1 MSDAAPRRIDVARA
15 TAAFEQAV
23 AEHSQEF
30 GKFFLARLYGFE
42 ITFPD
47 KECEVAFELA
57 DFMFNPQGWLHGGV
71 ISTAMDISMGHLLD
85 RTAGPGMT
93 LELKVQFLAPVREG
107 RVRCRGRILRLGK
120 SLAFMTSEARDASD
134 QPIAFATATWKLLRS
149 K

>member
-1 MSDAAPRRIDVARA
+1 MSAEPRRVDAARA
-15 TAAFEQAV
+15 TAAFERAI

-30 GKFFLARLYGFE
+30 GKFFLAKLYGFE

-71 ISTAMDISMGHLLD
+71 LSTAMDVSMGHLLD

-93 LELKVQFLAPVREG
+93 LEFKVQFLAPVREG
-107 RVRCRGRILRLGK
+107 RVRCRGRIMRLGK
-120 SLAFMTSEARDASD
+120 SLAFMTSEALDASG
-134 QPIAFATATWKLLRS
+134 QQAAFATATWKLLRS

>member
-1 MSDAAPRRIDVARA
+1 MSAAPRRIDAARA
-15 TAAFEQAV
+15 TAAFERAL

-47 KECEVAFELA
+47 KECEVAFDPV

-71 ISTAMDISMGHLLD
+71 LSTAMDISMGHLLD

-93 LELKVQFLAPVREG
+93 LEFKVQFLAPVREG

-120 SLAFMTSEARDASD
+120 SLAFMTSEARDAAD

>member
-15 TAAFEQAV
+15 TAAFERAV

-42 ITFPD
+42 ITFPEKD
-47 KECEVAFELA
+47 CEVAFELA

-120 SLAFMTSEARDASD
+120 SLAFMTSEARDATD

>member
-15 TAAFEQAV
+15 TAAFQQAV

-42 ITFPD
+42 ITFPEKD
-47 KECEVAFELA
+47 CEVAFELA

-120 SLAFMTSEARDASD
+120 SLAFMTSEARDATD
-134 QPIAFATATWKLLRS
+134 QQIAFATATWKLLRS

>member
-15 TAAFEQAV
+15 TAAFERAV

-42 ITFPD
+42 ITFPE
-47 KECEVAFELA
+47 KECEVAFDLA

-107 RVRCRGRILRLGK
+107 RVRCLGRILRLGK
-120 SLAFMTSEARDASD
+120 SLAFMTSEARDATD